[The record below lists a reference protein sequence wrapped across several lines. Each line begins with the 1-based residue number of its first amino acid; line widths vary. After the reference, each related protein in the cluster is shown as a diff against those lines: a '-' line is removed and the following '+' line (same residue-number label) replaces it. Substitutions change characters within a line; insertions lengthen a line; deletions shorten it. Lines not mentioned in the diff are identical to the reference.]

1 MKNGIRSL
9 AVGMTIISILAST
22 FSGGSVRAKETDK
35 TTKDET
41 KDSVSTDIRPQ
52 DDYFG
57 YINAE
62 VLKNADISKALQE
75 LDIIERELKSFSPD
89 KVVWD
94 IEDLSQEPPWGDDIS
109 PDITDLSNY
118 FVTSDGENLITIMRH
133 AFEKGVEMAEDVCVT
148 AI

>member
-1 MKNGIRSL
+1 M
-9 AVGMTIISILAST
+9 AVGITVDFYWYQVGTGDFFHSFFST
-22 FSGGSVRAKETDK
+22 VAYNLEENNWGSRFPIMMNEFYD
-35 TTKDET
+35 
-41 KDSVSTDIRPQ
+41 
-52 DDYFG
+52 G
-57 YINAE
+57 

-75 LDIIERELKSFSPD
+75 MDIIERELKSFSPD

-133 AFEKGVEMAEDVCVT
+133 AFEKGLEMAEDVCVT

>member
-1 MKNGIRSL
+1 M
-9 AVGMTIISILAST
+9 AVGITVDFYWYQVGTGDFFHSFFST
-22 FSGGSVRAKETDK
+22 VAYNLEENNWGSRFPIMLNEFYD
-35 TTKDET
+35 
-41 KDSVSTDIRPQ
+41 
-52 DDYFG
+52 G
-57 YINAE
+57 
-62 VLKNADISKALQE
+62 VLKNADISEALQE
-75 LDIIERELKSFSPD
+75 LDIIERELKGFSPD

-133 AFEKGVEMAEDVCVT
+133 AFEKGLEMAEDVCVT